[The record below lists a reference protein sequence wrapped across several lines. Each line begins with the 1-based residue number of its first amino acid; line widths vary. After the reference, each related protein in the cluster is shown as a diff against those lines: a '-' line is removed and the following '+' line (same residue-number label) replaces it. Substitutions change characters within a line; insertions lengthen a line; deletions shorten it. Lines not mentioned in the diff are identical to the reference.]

1 MLPYKIQ
8 IVKPVATPSA
18 QATKKEPKRMKD
30 VTPLSLGTLSFEQDN
45 TGLELPANDEV

>member
-8 IVKPVATPSA
+8 VVKPVATPSA
-18 QATKKEPKRMKD
+18 QATKEPKRMKD

-45 TGLELPANDEV
+45 RGLELPANDEV